1 MASIRRIKKDIDY
14 LVGEVLSDCYTFM
27 YLYPE
32 KKHEEAVVI
41 IQDTVNLRNE
51 LIERTRK
58 IDGKSKAHFRTI
70 FEDLLKGVDAL
81 FGRISE
87 LTK

>member
-14 LVGEVLSDCYTFM
+14 LVGEVLSDCDTFM

-32 KKHEEAVVI
+32 KKHDEAIAI
-41 IQDTVNLRNE
+41 IVDTVNLRNN

-58 IDGKSKAHFRTI
+58 IEGKSKAHFRAI
-70 FEDLLKGVDAL
+70 FTDLLTGVDTM
-81 FGRISE
+81 FGRISA

>member
-1 MASIRRIKKDIDY
+1 MANIRNIKKDIDY

-27 YLYPE
+27 YLYPD
-32 KKHEEAVVI
+32 KKREEAVAVL
-41 IQDTVNLRNE
+41 QEAVALHNRLSDRVRH
-51 LIERTRK
+51 IEGPAR
-58 IDGKSKAHFRTI
+58 AHFRAI
-70 FEDLLKGVDAL
+70 SGDLLKGVDSL